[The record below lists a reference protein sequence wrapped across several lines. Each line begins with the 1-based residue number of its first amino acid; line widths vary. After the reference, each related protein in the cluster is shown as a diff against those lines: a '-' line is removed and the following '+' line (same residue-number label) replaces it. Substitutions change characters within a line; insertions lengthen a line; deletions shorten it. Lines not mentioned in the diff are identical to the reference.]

1 MWVMGIVSWLSPLL
15 FFLADVF
22 PLLHLF
28 FIIYGGNNS
37 HRVFSLDWLL
47 RVFILFWT
55 WGRKRGGFPC
65 KGTRYSQKSRN
76 WLGKRGLSHVSCRL
90 WAYFLQGVSKSWK
103 ESISFSPGVHTWTLP
118 TVSLP
123 VLVICMNKVRSSEHG
138 SIQSQPF
145 SFPNTS
151 IYWHFCFV
159 SLFWVEWLS
168 SSSLNPNPRNHK
180 YNLVPFHLTD
190 SWIHDYMH
198 CLGSIS
204 FPPR

>member
-1 MWVMGIVSWLSPLL
+1 MWVMGIVSRLSPLL

-22 PLLHLF
+22 PLLHPF
-28 FIIYGGNNS
+28 FIIYGGKNS
-37 HRVFSLDWLL
+37 HTGFSLWIDCC
-47 RVFILFWT
+47 VFLFCFELEEV
-55 WGRKRGGFPC
+55 GRLSLQRH
-65 KGTRYSQKSRN
+65 RYSQKSRN
-76 WLGKRGLSHVSCRL
+76 WLGKRRLSHVSCRL

-145 SFPNTS
+145 SFPDTS

-168 SSSLNPNPRNHK
+168 FSSLNPNPRNHK

-190 SWIHDYMH
+190 SWIYDYMY
-198 CLGSIS
+198 CLGSVS